1 MKTKRI
7 NAITKNLGGVLA
19 EVLDRKAA
27 RIKRGVEQAQADAL
41 DSAANCR
48 EEAMEIVNGLG
59 EVAGAKDTPALQ
71 CNLNKYLEKVAEA
84 EEWDA
89 VVKRLEALKGILEEE
104 VEIEDV
110 Q

>member
-41 DSAANCR
+41 DNAANCR
-48 EEAMEIVNGLG
+48 EEAMEVINNLG

-71 CNLNKYLEKVAEA
+71 GALNKYLEKVAES
-84 EEWDA
+84 EQWDK
-89 VVKRLEALKGILEEE
+89 VSDRLEALKGILEEE
-104 VEIEDV
+104 VEVEDA

>member
-7 NAITKNLGGVLA
+7 NAITHNLGGVLA

-41 DSAANCR
+41 DNAATCR

-59 EVAGAKDTPALQ
+59 EVSGAKDTPALQ
-71 CNLNKYLEKVAEA
+71 EHLNSYLAKIAEA

-89 VVKRLEALKGILEEE
+89 QVKRLEALKGILEEE
-104 VEIEDV
+104 VEVEDA